1 MEFGE
6 LVRNERIKRGL
17 DQMELGKL
25 AGVSNMSIHR
35 LENGGNVT
43 IKTLSAILGVFN
55 MKLEVV
61 ENETI
66 KTV

>member
-17 DQMELGKL
+17 DQMELGKR

-43 IKTLSAILGVFN
+43 IKTLSLILEVFD
-55 MKLEVV
+55 MKLEAV
-61 ENETI
+61 ENG
-66 KTV
+66 

>member
-43 IKTLSAILGVFN
+43 IKTLSAILKVFD
-55 MKLEVV
+55 MELKAVAHE
-61 ENETI
+61 EG
-66 KTV
+66 K

>member
-6 LVRNERIKRGL
+6 LIRNERLKRDL

-43 IKTLSAILGVFN
+43 IKTLNAILEVFN

-61 ENETI
+61 ENG
-66 KTV
+66 

>member
-6 LVRNERIKRGL
+6 LIRTERLKRDL

-43 IKTLSAILGVFN
+43 IKTLSAILGVFD
-55 MKLEVV
+55 MELKVAEI
-61 ENETI
+61 EEG
-66 KTV
+66 

>member
-6 LVRNERIKRGL
+6 LIRNERLKRDL

-43 IKTLSAILGVFN
+43 IKTLNAILGVFD

-61 ENETI
+61 KNG
-66 KTV
+66 

>member
-6 LVRNERIKRGL
+6 LIRNERLKRDL

-43 IKTLSAILGVFN
+43 IKTLSAILGVFD

-61 ENETI
+61 ENGTI